1 MTAGGRRTAGAERDH
16 STRSRMG
23 LPPPGAGIISSP
35 RWIPLVAPGRRAR
48 GFDRGGPSRRVGDA
62 ATRFEPRPL
71 RARPTGPPP
80 RRSVVRARRRHA
92 PRRIGV
98 DPRAD
103 GTPPRYGR
111 RLGAARLR
119 AGASGDARRPGSRR
133 RGGRALPS
141 GAPGGPPIA
150 SGADRA
156 RHPDSM
162 IGARE
167 YGTSGPLVVVLH
179 RGPGAPGSAGP
190 LARGL
195 ADTFRVL
202 EPLQRASGERPL
214 TVARH
219 VADLR
224 ELLSRRGGR
233 PALVGHSWGA
243 MLALVYAAA
252 YPSDVAALAL
262 VGCGTFDRKA
272 RDRLIATREER
283 MDDALRRDLARLAE
297 EIPDPDA
304 TLQATANLLLPVD
317 SYEPLATELELDA
330 CDARAH
336 P

>member
-1 MTAGGRRTAGAERDH
+1 
-16 STRSRMG
+16 
-23 LPPPGAGIISSP
+23 
-35 RWIPLVAPGRRAR
+35 
-48 GFDRGGPSRRVGDA
+48 
-62 ATRFEPRPL
+62 
-71 RARPTGPPP
+71 
-80 RRSVVRARRRHA
+80 
-92 PRRIGV
+92 
-98 DPRAD
+98 
-103 GTPPRYGR
+103 
-111 RLGAARLR
+111 
-119 AGASGDARRPGSRR
+119 
-133 RGGRALPS
+133 
-141 GAPGGPPIA
+141 
-150 SGADRA
+150 
-156 RHPDSM
+156 M

-179 RGPGAPGSAGP
+179 GGPGAPGSAAP

-304 TLQATANLLLPVD
+304 MLQATANLLLPVD

-336 P
+336 HETWEDMVRLQNEGVYPAAFAVIDVPVLMLHGADDPHPGPLIRASLAPHIPRLEYRELERCGHYPWLEKAARDEFFSALRRWLGRHLGVGG